1 MPELSVSTFRVS
13 GFYRTRYGVNKNKF
27 EKEVRALN
35 KDDAVATVKRLIG
48 SQKVKLPRII
58 ISSVEEI
65 KNPDEIKSRVVK
77 AFATEKI
84 RV

>member
-27 EKEVRALN
+27 EKELRAVS
-35 KDDAVATVKRLIG
+35 KDDAVATVKQLIG
-48 SQKVKLPRII
+48 SQKVKLARIV
-58 ISSVEEI
+58 ISSVEEV
-65 KNPDEIKSRVVK
+65 KNVDDIKSRVVK
-77 AFATEKI
+77 AFATENI

>member
-27 EKEVRALN
+27 EKEIRALN
-35 KDDAVATVKRLIG
+35 KDDAIATVKRLIS
-48 SQKVKLPRII
+48 SQKVKLARIGI
-58 ISSVEEI
+58 DKVEEI

-77 AFATEKI
+77 AFAIEKI

>member
-1 MPELSVSTFRVS
+1 MSEVTVSTYRVA

-27 EKEVRALN
+27 EKEIRAIS
-35 KDDAVATVKRLIG
+35 KDDAVNSVKRLIS
-48 SQKVKLPRII
+48 SQKVKLPRIVI
-58 ISSVEEI
+58 EKVEEI

-84 RV
+84 RT